1 MINHA
6 LRKESDMIANL
17 RVEWGH
23 SIGGGARGVS

>member
-17 RVEWGH
+17 GVEWGH